1 MTESALDILLESAPM
16 RVVLYDKDFKIIK
29 VSKHILVKTGFDE
42 DYFRSLS
49 IYDIIHEKDAE
60 TLKVKLQEFKNSNN
74 ETISVD
80 NRVISSSRK
89 YLMVRSSIKKVS
101 IGSGCYLSIGTY
113 IGDLRAEILK
123 SKIEIEKYKRLEKIA
138 KIGLWEIDL
147 KTNTTFWSEETYR
160 IHKISTS
167 ERAEAKNSMSMYHE
181 QDKAKIIELYT
192 QCVESGKPYD
202 TQLRMIDREG
212 NLVWI
217 ATRGQVAYDSAG
229 NAIKTYGTFQDI
241 TEQKLNELD
250 KVKAQNLAGLYQEII
265 DDFAIV
271 VKTDAQ
277 GKITYV
283 NDKFCEISKYRRDEL
298 LGQDHRIL
306 NSGTHP
312 SLFFKNMW
320 ETITAGKF
328 WRAEVCNKAK
338 DGSFYWVDTFIS
350 PLFNENRFIDG
361 YMAIRIDIT
370 DKKKMEKNIEEERD
384 KATISSKM
392 ATVGEMSAGIAHEIN
407 NPLAVISG
415 TVDILNL
422 KIQKEKYDQI
432 PKQVKTIKKA
442 IERISKIIK
451 GLKRVSYR
459 SHHAELEKVSMRE
472 IMDDTLD
479 FSREMLKSK
488 GIDLFVEDLPECLIE
503 CRSVEISQVILNL
516 INNARDAIS
525 DLEDKWIKIQTFQ
538 MGNQLRVNVI
548 DSGNGIPL
556 DIQDKIMESFFTT
569 KELGKGTGLGL
580 SLSKRIVE
588 EHNGQL
594 FIDNENENTCFSLIL
609 PIIVE

>member
-1 MTESALDILLESAPM
+1 MTESALDILLESAPTG
-16 RVVLYDKDFKIIK
+16 VVLYDKDFKIIK
-29 VSKHILVKTGFDE
+29 VSKHILEKTGFDE
-42 DYFRSLS
+42 DHFRTLS
-49 IYDIIHEKDAE
+49 IYDIVHEKDAE
-60 TLKVKLQEFKNSNN
+60 KLKVKLQEFENSNN

-80 NRVISSSRK
+80 NRVISSSGK
-89 YLMVRSSIKKVS
+89 YLMVRSTIKKVS

-113 IGDLRAEILK
+113 IGDLRAEALK
-123 SKIEIEKYKRLEKIA
+123 CKVEVEKYKRLEKIA
-138 KIGLWEIDL
+138 KIGLWELDL
-147 KTNTTFWSEETYR
+147 VAGKLFWSDETYR
-160 IHKISTS
+160 IHQIPKGEKLVVEEAINFYHADDRKVIS
-167 ERAEAKNSMSMYHE
+167 
-181 QDKAKIIELYT
+181 ELVDT
-192 QCVESGKPYD
+192 CVKTGTPYEVK
-202 TQLRMIDREG
+202 LRVIDREG
-212 NLVWI
+212 SLVWVD
-217 ATRGQVAYDSAG
+217 TRGQAVFNHEG
-229 NAIKTYGTFQDI
+229 KAIKLHGTFQDI
-241 TEQKLNELD
+241 TEQKLNEFD
-250 KVKAQNLAGLYQEII
+250 KVKAQNLAGLYQEIL

-283 NDKFCEISKYRRDEL
+283 NDKFCEISKYGRDEL

-312 SLFFKNMW
+312 SSFFKNMW

-328 WRAEVCNKAK
+328 WRSEVCNKAK
-338 DGSFYWVDTFIS
+338 DGTLYWVDTFIS
-350 PLFNENRFIDG
+350 PLFNDNRIIDG
-361 YMAIRIDIT
+361 FMAIRIDTT
-370 DKKKMEKNIEEERD
+370 DKKKMEKNIEEERE

-451 GLKRVSYR
+451 GLQRVSYR

-488 GIDLFVEDLPECLIE
+488 GIDLFVEDLLECLIE

-588 EHNGQL
+588 EHKGQL

>member
-1 MTESALDILLESAPM
+1 MTESALDILLESAPTG
-16 RVVLYDKDFKIIK
+16 VVLYDKDFKIIK
-29 VSKHILVKTGFDE
+29 VSKHILEKTGFDE
-42 DYFRSLS
+42 DHFRTLS
-49 IYDIIHEKDAE
+49 IYDIVHEKDAE
-60 TLKVKLQEFKNSNN
+60 KLKVKLQEFENSNN

-80 NRVISSSRK
+80 NRVISSSGK
-89 YLMVRSSIKKVS
+89 YLMIRSSIKKVS

-113 IGDLRAEILK
+113 IGDLRAEALK
-123 SKIEIEKYKRLEKIA
+123 CKVEVEKYKRLEKIA

-147 KTNTTFWSEETYR
+147 KTNTAFWSEETYR
-160 IHKISTS
+160 IHKIPIN
-167 ERAEAKNSMSMYHE
+167 EKAQAQNSISMYHE
-181 QDKAKIIELYT
+181 EDRAKIIELYT
-192 QCVESGKPYD
+192 ECVENGKPYE
-202 TQLRMIDREG
+202 TQLRIIDREG
-212 NLVWI
+212 NLVWV
-217 ATRGQVAYDSAG
+217 ATRGQVVYDSAG
-229 NAIKTYGTFQDI
+229 KAIKTYGTFQDI
-241 TEQKLNELD
+241 TEQKLNEFD
-250 KVKAQNLAGLYQEII
+250 KVKAQNLAGLYQEIL

-283 NDKFCEISKYRRDEL
+283 NDKFCEISKYGRDEL

-312 SLFFKNMW
+312 SSFFKNMW

-328 WRAEVCNKAK
+328 WRSEVCNKAK
-338 DGSFYWVDTFIS
+338 DGSLYWVDTFIS
-350 PLFNENRFIDG
+350 PLFNDNRIIDG
-361 YMAIRIDIT
+361 FMAIRIDTT
-370 DKKKMEKNIEEERD
+370 DKKKMEKNIEEERE

-422 KIQKEKYDQI
+422 KVQKEKYDQI

-525 DLEDKWIKIQTFQ
+525 NLEDKWIKIQTFQ

-548 DSGNGIPL
+548 DSGKGIPL

-580 SLSKRIVE
+580 SLSKRIIE

-609 PIIVE
+609 PIIAE

>member
-1 MTESALDILLESAPM
+1 MEPFRILP
-16 RVVLYDKDFKIIK
+16 
-29 VSKHILVKTGFDE
+29 SKNLM
-42 DYFRSLS
+42 SL
-49 IYDIIHEKDAE
+49 
-60 TLKVKLQEFKNSNN
+60 
-74 ETISVD
+74 
-80 NRVISSSRK
+80 
-89 YLMVRSSIKKVS
+89 
-101 IGSGCYLSIGTY
+101 
-113 IGDLRAEILK
+113 
-123 SKIEIEKYKRLEKIA
+123 
-138 KIGLWEIDL
+138 
-147 KTNTTFWSEETYR
+147 
-160 IHKISTS
+160 
-167 ERAEAKNSMSMYHE
+167 
-181 QDKAKIIELYT
+181 
-192 QCVESGKPYD
+192 
-202 TQLRMIDREG
+202 
-212 NLVWI
+212 
-217 ATRGQVAYDSAG
+217 TR
-229 NAIKTYGTFQDI
+229 F
-241 TEQKLNELD
+241 
-250 KVKAQNLAGLYQEII
+250 KAQNLAGLYQEII

-283 NDKFCEISKYRRDEL
+283 NDKFCEISKYGRDEL
-298 LGQDHRIL
+298 LGQNHRIL

-312 SLFFKNMW
+312 SSFFKNMW

-328 WRAEVCNKAK
+328 WRSEVCNKAK
-338 DGSFYWVDTFIS
+338 DSTLYWVDTFIS
-350 PLFNENRFIDG
+350 PLFNDNRIIEG

-370 DKKKMEKNIEEERD
+370 DKKKMEKNIEEERE

-415 TVDILNL
+415 TVDILSL

-432 PKQVKTIKKA
+432 PGQVKTIKKA

-488 GIDLFVEDLPECLIE
+488 GIALFVEDLPECLIE

-548 DSGNGIPL
+548 DSGNGIAL

-580 SLSKRIVE
+580 SLSKRIIE

-594 FIDNENENTCFSLIL
+594 FIDNESENTCLSLIL
-609 PIIVE
+609 PIIAE